1 MTCKRD
7 RWLYNTWRSLVGGKS
22 VSVKAVSVERKGMS
36 MTNECGWFSSVIDK
50 RMWKKGVSDKRV
62 WKKGVNEERCGRRVS
77 LTNVWNKGVTDK
89 RVWKVSCSDKRVWK
103 KGVID
108 KRVWKKGVSPKRV
121 WKKGVTDK
129 RMWKKGVID
138 KRVWKKGVSDSWQSS
153 EEEQC
158 QRQTNMEEECQ
169 WQANVE
175 EKCSWHKH
183 VWKKS
188 ISDKRVRKKSVNDKR
203 AWKKNASDIW
213 VCKKRL
219 CLISREEDGYDKWL
233 WKTIASHYYVSM
245 QEVCQW
251 WAKYERIIIMVS
263 HKPLIEVSGGR
274 LSVTV
279 WKVHAWSCSD
289 KWRWKKIVSDT
300 LKDDACMHFEGRCMH
315 AHAVTS
321 EGGRRTSVTIWKH
334 GQCDKWSW
342 KRIVKEGQGLSVT
355 IKWAWIEISSYM
367 YDRRLPVGMQVSMD
381 KVFFKQLSRL
391 SVMTPPHPHPPI
403 TWAYLYSYNVK
414 RNWCMFAP
422 SPSPTYLISVRT
434 M

>member
-1 MTCKRD
+1 MKKGVEEGCHWQTCGTRV
-7 RWLYNTWRSLVGGKS
+7 SL
-22 VSVKAVSVERKGMS
+22 
-36 MTNECGWFSSVIDK
+36 TNECGRCHAVTSECGRRVSLTSECERRVSVTNECGRK
-50 RMWKKGVSDKRV
+50 VSLTS
-62 WKKGVNEERCGRRVS
+62 ECGRRVS
-77 LTNVWNKGVTDK
+77 LTNECGRRVSVTRDN
-89 RVWKVSCSDKRVWK
+89 RVGKNSAK
-103 KGVID
+103 
-108 KRVWKKGVSPKRV
+108 
-121 WKKGVTDK
+121 DK
-129 RMWKKGVID
+129 RMWKKNVSD
-138 KRVWKKGVSDSWQSS
+138 KR
-153 EEEQC
+153 
-158 QRQTNMEEECQ
+158 M
-169 WQANVE
+169 
-175 EKCSWHKH
+175 
-183 VWKKS
+183 WKKS
-188 ISDKRVRKKSVNDKR
+188 ARGTNMFGRRVSVTSELGRKVSMTRERGRRMPVTYEY
-203 AWKKNASDIW
+203 A
-213 VCKKRL
+213 KKRL

-315 AHAVTS
+315 AHAVSS

-391 SVMTPPHPHPPI
+391 SVMTPPPPPTPPLPELTYIVTMWSETDVCLPPPPLTLSVLELCKAKCLHPDPPPHPP
-403 TWAYLYSYNVK
+403 
-414 RNWCMFAP
+414 P
-422 SPSPTYLISVRT
+422 PTPNLGVNCE
-434 M
+434 